1 MCQIKIIFPVRHP
14 TKSQLIHK
22 LELKFL
28 VTYESIDNI
37 QTELTLI
44 LLEYMDE
51 KRGER
56 CRDFYTMMLIIPRL
70 RILNEMFQR
79 ELINDV
85 ANHPEMSYPTFFWKV
100 FVGKDTDNELG
111 ATLLEG
117 LQTNIV

>member
-22 LELKFL
+22 LELKF
-28 VTYESIDNI
+28 
-37 QTELTLI
+37 
-44 LLEYMDE
+44 LEYMDE